1 MPDTSIDRIQATD
14 SETLAHLYNLVFRP
28 ERDAA
33 WIARRIEGRSKPLC
47 QVARIEQDAVGFYVG
62 FELKPDTHFVWL
74 VGVTPD
80 LRRTGVATQLMH
92 AAHDWARTE
101 GYRFVRFECENR
113 IRPFLHFGIA
123 NDYDIV
129 GIRWDPDRLTN
140 LIVFQ
145 KQILENLEDNH
156 GG

>member
-1 MPDTSIDRIQATD
+1 MPDAIIDRIQPSDTV
-14 SETLAHLYNLVFRP
+14 TIAHLYNQVFRP

-33 WIARRIEGRSKPLC
+33 WVSRRLEGRRHVLA
-47 QVARIEQDAVGFYVG
+47 QVARIEDDAVGFFVG
-62 FELKPDTHFVWL
+62 FELKPDTFFTWL
-74 VGVTPD
+74 VGVVSE
-80 LRRTGVATQLMH
+80 LRRTGIATQLMH

-145 KQILENLEDNH
+145 KQILDNLDES
-156 GG
+156 GGR